1 MTGFLI
7 MLAGAAIIA
16 VSRRQ
21 HCITMSSCEAE
32 LVALADLAI
41 ELLHVQAVLN
51 FLGHETPDAIEVA
64 TDSKAAYDLCHRF
77 TSAQHSRHI
86 DRKLFKM
93 REMRGAGLVSVRH
106 IPGEMNPADLFTK
119 ILSRQTFEKHRRVVL
134 NLAADAGIEQVRSG
148 LISARDVSSP
158 REGTGAP

>member
-1 MTGFLI
+1 
-7 MLAGAAIIA
+7 
-16 VSRRQ
+16 
-21 HCITMSSCEAE
+21 
-32 LVALADLAI
+32 
-41 ELLHVQAVLN
+41 
-51 FLGHETPDAIEVA
+51 
-64 TDSKAAYDLCHRF
+64 
-77 TSAQHSRHI
+77 
-86 DRKLFKM
+86 M